1 MSAPERTAGAAAAG
15 QATVAAVAGAGKLGV
30 KRRLLCGWGRTSCSE
45 AAVIAPRDFE
55 QAREVVL
62 GAGRHGGLIARGAG
76 RSYGDAAQN
85 RGGLVIDLAEIAHI
99 ELLPGPLLR
108 VGAGAKLSQILT
120 VLAGSRLT
128 LPVVPGTR
136 HITIGGAIAADIH
149 GKNHR
154 RDGSFGHHVLGMTL
168 CTPDG
173 ALRQISR
180 EVEPELFYATLG
192 GMGLTGVILEAMI
205 APSAPGGPL
214 LDGDV
219 DRVGS
224 IEQALAVMRQDAAH
238 RYSIAWVDLL
248 SAGAAFGRC
257 VVLRS
262 NERPLPSGERGCGDA
277 AAARVKLP
285 GRSRLGVPERCP
297 ARLLSPA
304 TVRVF
309 NALRWHRAPPSA
321 RRRPITAGE
330 NFFPLDALG
339 NWNRLYGPGGLVQYQ
354 FTVPEQRSAALVEVV
369 QHLRRARQPIYL
381 AVIKR
386 FGAPSGGMLSFPA
399 PGWTLAL
406 DLPATAP
413 CLHNALQEADELVVG
428 AGGRVY
434 LAKDARLSAPMLA
447 AMYPQ
452 LPRFIEVREQVDP
465 HGMLRSDMARRL
477 RLLPGAAA

>member
-1 MSAPERTAGAAAAG
+1 MSAPEQTVSRVVADTARAAARASTLDR
-15 QATVAAVAGAGKLGV
+15 Q
-30 KRRLLCGWGRTSCSE
+30 RRRLCGWGRTSHSE
-45 AAVIAPRDFE
+45 AVVIAPRGVE
-55 QAREVVL
+55 QVREAVL
-62 GAGRHGGLIARGAG
+62 TAGRHGGLIARGAG

-85 RGGLVIDLAEIAHI
+85 GGGLVLDLAEISQI

-108 VGAGAKLSQILT
+108 VGAGASLSQVLRA
-120 VLAGSRLT
+120 LAGSRLT

-136 HITIGGAIAADIH
+136 HITVGGAIAADIH

-173 ALRQISR
+173 VLREISR
-180 EVEPELFYATLG
+180 EIEPDLFHATLG
-192 GMGLTGVILEAMI
+192 GMGLTGVIVQARI
-205 APSAPGGPL
+205 VPGTLGAPL
-214 LDGDV
+214 LDGDI

-224 IEQALAVMRQDAAH
+224 IEQALAVMREDAAH

-248 SAGAAFGRC
+248 SPGNAFGRS

-262 NERPLPSGERGCGDA
+262 SERPLPAGDRDLGDGVD
-277 AAARVKLP
+277 ARVRLP
-285 GRSRLGVPERCP
+285 GRPRLVVPERCP
-297 ARLLSPA
+297 AGLLRPA
-304 TVRVF
+304 TVRTF
-309 NALRWHRAPPSA
+309 NTLRWRRAPLRA

-339 NWNRLYGPGGLVQYQ
+339 DWNRLYGRAGLVQYQ
-354 FTVPEQRSAALVEVV
+354 FAVPEERSASLLEVV

-399 PGWTLAL
+399 PGWTLAI
-406 DLPATAP
+406 DLPAASRGLRP
-413 CLHNALQEADELVVG
+413 ALDEADALVAH

-434 LAKDARLSAPMLA
+434 LAKDARLSAGMLGT
-447 AMYPQ
+447 MYPQ
-452 LPRFIEVREQVDP
+452 LARFIEIRAQVDP
-465 HGMLRSDMARRL
+465 HCTLRSDMARRL
-477 RLLPGAAA
+477 GLGSGAAA

>member
-1 MSAPERTAGAAAAG
+1 MSPAADIQTARAAAG
-15 QATVAAVAGAGKLGV
+15 TLALGG
-30 KRRLLCGWGRTSCSE
+30 RRRSLYGWGRTTHSE
-45 AAVIAPRDFE
+45 AIVIAPHSVE
-55 QAREVVL
+55 QVREAVL
-62 GAGRHGGLIARGAG
+62 VAGRCGGLIARGAG

-85 RGGLVIDLAEIAHI
+85 GGGLVLDLAEISQI

-108 VGAGAKLSQILT
+108 VGAGAILSQVLG

-136 HITIGGAIAADIH
+136 HITVGGAIAADIH

-154 RDGSFGHHVLGMTL
+154 RDGSFGHHVLSMTV

-173 ALRQISR
+173 VMREISR
-180 EVEPELFYATLG
+180 EAESELFHATLG
-192 GMGLTGVILEAMI
+192 GMGLTGVIVGAAL
-205 APSAPGGPL
+205 APTALGGPL

-224 IEQALAVMRQDAAH
+224 IEQALAVMRQDAAY

-248 SAGAAFGRC
+248 SRGAAFGRS

-262 NERPLPSGERGCGDA
+262 NERAQPAQDLGDA
-277 AAARVKLP
+277 AVKLP
-285 GRSRLGVPERCP
+285 GRPRLTVPQRCP
-297 ARLLSPA
+297 GGLLRPA
-304 TVRVF
+304 TVRGL
-309 NALRWHRAPPSA
+309 NMLRWRRAPVSA

-339 NWNRLYGPGGLVQYQ
+339 DWNRLYGRAGLVQYQ
-354 FTVPEQRSAALVEVV
+354 FTVPEQHAASLLEVV
-369 QHLRRARQPIYL
+369 GRLRRARQPIYL

-386 FGAPSGGMLSFPA
+386 FGAPSGGMLSFPT
-399 PGWTLAL
+399 PGWTLAI
-406 DLPATAP
+406 DMPAASRG
-413 CLHNALQEADELVVG
+413 LRRALEEADELVAG

-434 LAKDARLSAPMLA
+434 LAKDARMSAGMLD

-452 LPRFIEVREQVDP
+452 LARFIEVRAQVDP
-465 HGMLRSDMARRL
+465 DSTLRSDMARRL
-477 RLLPGAAA
+477 GLTPGTAA